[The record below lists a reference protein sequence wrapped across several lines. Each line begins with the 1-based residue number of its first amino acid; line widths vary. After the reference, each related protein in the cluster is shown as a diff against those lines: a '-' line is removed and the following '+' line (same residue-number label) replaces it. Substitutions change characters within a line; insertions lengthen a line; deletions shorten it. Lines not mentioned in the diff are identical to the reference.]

1 MSVIPIPVDM
11 TDIELRKL
19 VVKDTDERLRAEL
32 KRGQTHFDSSTIEGM
47 SRDDLVAN
55 VTLLRHLAGQTNAVQ
70 TVVTTFTGLSKPSVT
85 PQPSATASAASVQP
99 PSDGSI
105 ATILALLMQQQE
117 SARQERAEREAK
129 EERLL
134 QLAKQERADRDAKE
148 ERLMQLAK
156 QEKAELLLLAKQE
169 KEEKEV
175 KEERFFQRAK
185 QEKEEREAKEKQ
197 EKEEKEAKEKQ
208 EKAELLLLAKQ
219 EKDDREAKEERFFQ
233 RAKLEKDEKE
243 AKEKQEKEEK
253 AVKKQLEREERVEA
267 ARLEADR
274 VRLALLE
281 ADKER
286 QIVRDIQE
294 RSNRL
299 AEEEAAA
306 AERRH
311 KETMAHTLEVEKRNA
326 EDKKRLDVRMKK
338 ASDILRNVLYPM
350 PLNSNDLPIY
360 FEAVDGIFIRYEID
374 EDLRIPLLT
383 PFLTDTARRLLSTLP
398 SQDVSS
404 YIKWQQALLREH
416 RLTPRAYLKNYLSA
430 NRNDGESCV
439 QFSTRLT
446 CLFKYYLN
454 SRHVDGSF
462 EKLQNLILAD
472 RLKASLKDSTRFHI
486 ADKEGDTWQ
495 KPSVLAELVDL
506 YEGERRDS
514 YSQNS
519 RFSAASYTHSY
530 NDNNNNKFQTRESV
544 PRP

>member
-1 MSVIPIPVDM
+1 
-11 TDIELRKL
+11 
-19 VVKDTDERLRAEL
+19 
-32 KRGQTHFDSSTIEGM
+32 
-47 SRDDLVAN
+47 
-55 VTLLRHLAGQTNAVQ
+55 
-70 TVVTTFTGLSKPSVT
+70 
-85 PQPSATASAASVQP
+85 
-99 PSDGSI
+99 
-105 ATILALLMQQQE
+105 
-117 SARQERAEREAK
+117 
-129 EERLL
+129 
-134 QLAKQERADRDAKE
+134 
-148 ERLMQLAK
+148 
-156 QEKAELLLLAKQE
+156 
-169 KEEKEV
+169 
-175 KEERFFQRAK
+175 
-185 QEKEEREAKEKQ
+185 
-197 EKEEKEAKEKQ
+197 
-208 EKAELLLLAKQ
+208 
-219 EKDDREAKEERFFQ
+219 
-233 RAKLEKDEKE
+233 
-243 AKEKQEKEEK
+243 
-253 AVKKQLEREERVEA
+253 
-267 ARLEADR
+267 
-274 VRLALLE
+274 
-281 ADKER
+281 
-286 QIVRDIQE
+286 
-294 RSNRL
+294 
-299 AEEEAAA
+299 
-306 AERRH
+306 
-311 KETMAHTLEVEKRNA
+311 
-326 EDKKRLDVRMKK
+326 MKK

-350 PLNSNDLPIY
+350 PQNSNDLPIY
-360 FEAVDGIFIRYEID
+360 FEAVDSIFVRYQID

-530 NDNNNNKFQTRESV
+530 NDNNNNKFQNRESAPRSRPFVRTPYV
-544 PRP
+544 PRLNAWREKVRCSWCGGQGHLRETCYKYKNQSANSVEMVKQQSPNRERRCFLCQSTQHIARFCSKNQNQRPRPVNRVFSSSTSGRGGHSGGSARGGLGRFGGGTDKEETAVKRVNRVELCTVQDVAAVSRGGFIKPTNNLVVIDCGKGPVQAMIDS